1 MLEHQYGA
9 TLLASLLTA
18 DPLPELGDD
27 VTPAVVRFQA
37 SAVSAV
43 DDLLISGTTPDGGT
57 RQASVGVR
65 RAPKLI
71 QSEAT
76 SADGGGKPVRLVA
89 SYLKVVTGAW
99 DEITA
104 GRWRLVLAAV
114 PWSGAARQAGELAE
128 IARAMGSEK
137 AFRDELDR
145 GVHDQGLR
153 DRLVHIDA
161 LVHSASGTGC
171 ASRGL
176 SASELTW
183 RWLFSLR
190 VRELRL
196 EGADTTDRTFAIA
209 RLRAVTAEGTAA
221 AAEAL
226 FSKLES
232 LSSRYAPAG
241 AIADESSLRRDL
253 SGSRLVRSSRYPT
266 AWAVLDRLTAQLA
279 DETRAVLADDS
290 TELRLDRPEAA
301 GALLADMRTAAAGP
315 AGLVITG
322 EPDVGKSALSLRVAA
337 LLQEAGTP
345 VVTLSLRDLPGTVV
359 ELEGLLGAPLL
370 EVLGG
375 TATGD
380 GRLLL
385 IDGAEAAME
394 GRGKLL
400 TGITTA
406 ALRAGLGIAAVTRFD
421 GARIVSQALA
431 DAARAAGLTAAVSEH
446 VVSRLTADEIT
457 RVAAAFP
464 ALGRLISE
472 PRAAWLL
479 GRPGLV
485 DLLLRAG
492 AAGDLTS
499 GPLCEADVF
508 AAIWDRLV
516 RRGEV
521 REPGAP
527 TPDARAQ
534 AMIALARRRLL
545 PADPGE
551 PPDVTAL
558 PALRSDGLLRPV
570 TATSAWRRGG
580 EFASDLITDLAVA
593 HLLITEGWGTL
604 SRGGA
609 PRWALRAARL
619 ACQAALIDA
628 GTGSEHART
637 DLHAAFAQIAGHGGD
652 RWAEVPDE
660 ALLTIGAGRQTL
672 ARAWPALL
680 TGNHAGLRTLLR
692 LARQRY
698 VNYGVGDVAVLEPL
712 VALGYCGG
720 DNLGQDETWD
730 RDSTGGQIRSLVT
743 AWLRGLITARSGP
756 DSLRQQVRNRI
767 LARLEPDDEFTVEAL
782 ATLGPDLDGRAD
794 AVLRAVPGGHLEPAV
809 ELTGPVAA
817 LGAYQP
823 GLLVTLSASYYMM
836 DPQERGGMSGFRGG
850 IRPHLGT
857 ASGPMAA
864 WWYGPFYQ
872 LLRVQPADALALINQ
887 LLNHAAAIR
896 AGAVPPPGT
905 ETPGLDLDL
914 PGTGTRRCAGDRDT
928 WRLYR
933 GGTTAPE
940 PCLSALLAVE
950 KWADQL
956 LKTGQVPVSGIIQLM
971 LRDCRNLAMPGLAVG
986 ILIRHPELA
995 GSQLDL
1001 WMTRPELWSLEADR
1015 ASGEGPGTLHIQG
1028 PDPADLPGRERRHM
1042 DFSSVAAEM
1051 TMQAAQDSNQDRLAA
1066 LAAIGDELVRQAETL
1081 TADRE
1086 DAAEQIAIAR
1096 KWAATLHPENYQLV
1110 QSADGLSFMFSPP
1123 GDVEEELAGSQDPL
1137 ERGTTA
1143 LRLLNTYTSPT
1154 VWEAPAGTLIADLAI
1169 ARQFATDPPPGPLHP
1184 ADPIAAV
1191 AAAAITAHAAGRA
1204 VVADDDL
1211 QWAADVLAEVAAR
1224 PWMEARSI
1232 PQSRHRTGAD
1242 RSAAA
1247 ALPALLLPAF
1257 DQVRPDPAALD
1268 SALYHTGASIADEVR
1283 MIFADAA
1290 APVWAAPC
1298 RPDRTACH
1306 HQILWPAV
1314 LTGLRDCQ
1322 LGAWDQAAQ
1331 RHLIEPLAQPYDQA
1345 LPGVPTAR
1353 LLVNRLTSPL
1363 TAAAGAAR
1371 SGSCIAEEASRI
1383 LDTILPVHR
1392 RGAVHWAEEN
1402 YGPPGGDEHGPAI
1415 ARALAK
1421 IAAAGS
1427 PQPLTGHVRA
1437 FARHSA
1443 HALADLLRNLAI
1455 TFTYDDT
1462 LRNSLLVV
1470 WRPVMEAAL
1479 DEIEAAHALHGH
1491 ERWSAIAL
1499 AGLIPAPEVDLADRD
1514 PGTSIEHA
1522 RNTWLAPDSFSD
1534 LIGRW
1539 LPAAHGCPEA
1549 ADALIKLGWC
1559 APLAWQATTGLQWV
1573 EQLTSNRYAA
1583 VAGRCY
1589 YLTRWLGD
1597 IRAALPDE
1605 AGTARWQRLVDGL
1618 AAAGD
1623 NRAARLQQGEE

>member
-1 MLEHQYGA
+1 VVLEHQYGA
-9 TLLASLLTA
+9 TLLASLLTG

-71 QSEAT
+71 KSEAT
-76 SADGGGKPVRLVA
+76 SADGGAKTVRLVA

-99 DEITA
+99 DEIAA

-114 PWSGAARQAGELAE
+114 SWSAAVRQAGELAE

-137 AFRDELDR
+137 AFRDELDQ

-153 DRLVHIDA
+153 DRLGHLDG
-161 LVHSASGTGC
+161 LVQAATGGDSG
-171 ASRGL
+171 GL
-176 SASELTW
+176 SAGELTW

-196 EGADTTDRTFAIA
+196 EGADTIDRTSAIA
-209 RLRAVTAEGTAA
+209 RLRAVTADGTAA

-226 FSKLES
+226 FCKLET

-241 AIADESSLRRDL
+241 AIVDEGSLRRDL
-253 SGSRLVRSSRYPT
+253 SGSRLVRSSRYPR
-266 AWAVLDRLTAQLA
+266 AWPVLDRLAEQLA
-279 DETRAVLADDS
+279 DDTRAVLADGS
-290 TELRLDRPEAA
+290 SELRLDRPEAA
-301 GALLADMRTAAAGP
+301 GALLAGMQEAAART

-337 LLQEAGTP
+337 LLQEAGIP
-345 VVTLSLRDLPGTVV
+345 VVMLSLRDLPGTVM
-359 ELEGLLGAPLL
+359 ELEGLLGAPLP

-400 TGITTA
+400 TGIA
-406 ALRAGLGIAAVTRFD
+406 AAAMRAGLGVAAVTRFD
-421 GARIVSQALA
+421 GARVVSQALA
-431 DAARAAGLTAAVSEH
+431 DAASAAGLTAAVSEH
-446 VVSRLTADEIT
+446 LVSRLTADEIT

-464 ALGRLISE
+464 ALARLVNE

-479 GRPGLV
+479 GWPGLV

-492 AAGDLTS
+492 AAGDLAS

-521 REPGAP
+521 HEPGAP
-527 TPDARAQ
+527 SSDARAQ
-534 AMIALARRRLL
+534 AMVALARRRLV
-545 PADPGE
+545 PGDPGE
-551 PPDVTAL
+551 PPDLTAL

-570 TATSAWRRGG
+570 TATSAWRRGD

-593 HLLITEGWGTL
+593 RLLITEGWGLL

-628 GTGSEHART
+628 GTGSEQART
-637 DLHAAFAQIAGHGGD
+637 DLHAAFAQIAEQGGD
-652 RWAEVPDE
+652 RWAEVPEE

-672 ARAWPALL
+672 ATAWPNLL
-680 TGNHAGLRTLLR
+680 TGNRAGLRTLLR

-698 VNYGVGDVAVLEPL
+698 VTYGIGDVAVLEPL
-712 VALGYCGG
+712 VELGYCGD
-720 DNLGQDETWD
+720 DNLGQDDTWD
-730 RDSTGGQIRSLVT
+730 RDGTGGQIRRLVT
-743 AWLRGLITARSGP
+743 AWLRGLIAARSGP
-756 DSLRQQVRNRI
+756 DGLRQQVRDRI

-782 ATLGPDLDGRAD
+782 ATLGPDLDGRAE
-794 AVLRAVPGGHLEPAV
+794 AVLRAVPGGRLEPAV

-823 GLLVTLSASYYMM
+823 GLLITLAAGYYMM
-836 DPQERGGMSGFRGG
+836 NPRGPGGMFGMRGG
-850 IRPHLGT
+850 IRPHRGT
-857 ASGPMAA
+857 ISGPMAA
-864 WWYGPFYQ
+864 WWYGPFFQ
-872 LLRVQPADALALINQ
+872 LLWVRPADALALINQ

-896 AGAVPPPGT
+896 AGIVPPPDAD
-905 ETPGLDLDL
+905 TPGLDLDL
-914 PGTGTRRCAGDRDT
+914 PGTGPRRCAGDRDT

-956 LKTGQVPVSGIIQLM
+956 LRTGQVPVSAIIELM
-971 LRDCRNLAMPGLAVG
+971 LRDCRNLAMPGLAAG
-986 ILIRHPELA
+986 ILIRHPESA
-995 GSQLDL
+995 GGQLDL
-1001 WMTRPELWSLEADR
+1001 WMTRPELWGLEAER
-1015 ASGEGPGTLHIQG
+1015 ASEERSGTMHIQG
-1028 PDPADLPGRERRHM
+1028 PDSADLPGRERRHM

-1051 TMQAAQDSNQDRLAA
+1051 TVRAALDSDQDRLAA
-1066 LAAIGDELVRQAETL
+1066 LAAIGDELVRQAEIL
-1081 TADRE
+1081 TADHG

-1096 KWAATLHPENYQLV
+1096 RWAATLRPENYQLV
-1110 QSADGLSFMFSPP
+1110 QSGNGLSFVFSVP
-1123 GDVEEELAGSQDPL
+1123 GDVEEELASSQESL
-1137 ERGTTA
+1137 EHGMTA

-1154 VWEAPAGTLIADLAI
+1154 AWQAPAGTLIADLAV
-1169 ARQFATDPPPGPLHP
+1169 ARQFAADPPPGPLHP

-1191 AAAAITAHAAGRA
+1191 AAAAIMSHAAGRA
-1204 VVADDDL
+1204 VVGDDDL
-1211 QWAADVLAEVAAR
+1211 RWASGVLAEVAAH
-1224 PWMEARSI
+1224 PWMEARSM

-1247 ALPALLLPAF
+1247 ALPALLLPEF

-1268 SALYHTGASIADEVR
+1268 SALHHCGTSVADEVR
-1283 MIFADAA
+1283 MIFAEAA

-1298 RPDRTACH
+1298 RQDGTTCH
-1306 HQILWPAV
+1306 HQVLWPAV
-1314 LTGLRDCQ
+1314 LAGLRDCQ
-1322 LGAWDQAAQ
+1322 LGAWDQTAQ
-1331 RHLIEPLAQPYDQA
+1331 RHLIEPLAEPYDQA
-1345 LPGVPTAR
+1345 LPGVRTER

-1363 TAAAGAAR
+1363 TAAADAAR
-1371 SGSCIAEEASRI
+1371 SGSCIAHEASRI
-1383 LDTILPVHR
+1383 LDVILPVHR

-1402 YGPPGGDEHGPAI
+1402 YGPPSGDEHGPAI
-1415 ARALAK
+1415 ARALAEM
-1421 IAAAGS
+1421 AAAGT

-1443 HALADLLRNLAI
+1443 HALAEMLRNLAI

-1462 LRNSLLVV
+1462 LRSSLPAV

-1479 DEIEAAHALHGH
+1479 DEMEGENALHGH
-1491 ERWSAIAL
+1491 EHWSAMAL
-1499 AGLIPAPEVDLADRD
+1499 AGLIPAPALDLADRD
-1514 PGTSIEHA
+1514 SDTSIEHA
-1522 RNTWLAPDSFSD
+1522 RKAWPAPDTFSD
-1534 LIGRW
+1534 LIRRW
-1539 LPAAHGCPEA
+1539 LPAARGCPEA

-1559 APLAWQATTGLQWV
+1559 APRAWQATTGLQWI
-1573 EQLTSNRYAA
+1573 EQLTSNHYRA

-1589 YLTRWLGD
+1589 YLTRWLED
-1597 IRAALPDE
+1597 IRTTLPDK